1 MFCQMQM
8 QIQWHSG
15 TRLNCQDRSKHYL
28 MQIIILVRFHLAF
41 SVSILILSCYFVTH
55 LTNKIQHLVTG
66 HTTKNMMGGVSDKNG
81 TLVQEILMKVT
92 LIMST
97 VWTNCT
103 SMFVLQE
110 NLVSEYT
117 QQPPT
122 LIHQPQVMMLY
133 QQLFYLEAL
142 LH

>member
-1 MFCQMQM
+1 MQM

-15 TRLNCQDRSKHYL
+15 TRLNCQDRSNINL

-41 SVSILILSCYFVTH
+41 SVSILILLCYFVTH

-81 TLVQEILMKVT
+81 TLVQQILMKVT
-92 LIMST
+92 LIMSI

-110 NLVSEYT
+110 NLVSEYS

>member
-1 MFCQMQM
+1 MSSQTQM

-15 TRLNCQDRSKHYL
+15 TRLNCQDRSRHYL
-28 MQIIILVRFHLAF
+28 MQIIILVRFRLAF

-55 LTNKIQHLVTG
+55 LTNKIQQFVTG
-66 HTTKNMMGGVSDKNG
+66 QTTKNMMGGVSGKNG
-81 TLVQEILMKVT
+81 TLMQQILMKVT
-92 LIMST
+92 LITSI
-97 VWTNCT
+97 VWTNCA

-117 QQPPT
+117 QKPPT
-122 LIHQPQVMMLY
+122 LIHQSLVMMLY
-133 QQLFYLEAL
+133 TQLFYLETL

>member
-1 MFCQMQM
+1 MQM

-15 TRLNCQDRSKHYL
+15 TRLNCQDRSNINL

-81 TLVQEILMKVT
+81 TLVQQILMKVT